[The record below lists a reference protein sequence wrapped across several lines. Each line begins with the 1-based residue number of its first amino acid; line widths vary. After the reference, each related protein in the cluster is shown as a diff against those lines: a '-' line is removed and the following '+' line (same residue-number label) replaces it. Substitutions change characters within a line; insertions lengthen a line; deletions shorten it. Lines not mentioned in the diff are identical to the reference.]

1 MIYVTSITIRVP
13 EDLKGRMKRYKN
25 INWSEVARRAF
36 EEATRKEE
44 MLRAAESI
52 KKLRAESTLEWDGAK
67 EIRRW
72 RDAAR

>member
-1 MIYVTSITIRVP
+1 MCTANITISVP
-13 EDLKGRMKRYKN
+13 EDLKRCMQRLKH

-36 EEATRKEE
+36 EEMVSREE
-44 MLRAAESI
+44 MRVAADTIKRLRMESQ
-52 KKLRAESTLEWDGAK
+52 TQWDGAK